1 MGKKVK
7 YEDKMIR
14 PDDMRNKQGKKKAKK
29 KGKKGR

>member
-7 YEDKMIR
+7 YEDKMVR
-14 PDDMRNKQGKKKAKK
+14 PGDLQSKQGKKKATK